1 LHSAAPHT
9 TGHRYVASVHL
20 HRPTARATAPVWPPR
35 TPSDRVDPHPPHTP
49 TGVFESPTGTG
60 KSMSMICS
68 SLAWLRANE
77 SRELLMPVVTV
88 PPPTPPLSAD
98 STGAHVG
105 KGKKADDVEPAWVRT
120 HAAHAAVEAAQRAKK
135 EREEQRE
142 EIARKREEARKRV
155 QLHQAKRQRR
165 TAPEGRQADKGRT
178 SLIASVDDSATL
190 LVACW
195 RIQSFIHHG

>member
-1 LHSAAPHT
+1 
-9 TGHRYVASVHL
+9 
-20 HRPTARATAPVWPPR
+20 
-35 TPSDRVDPHPPHTP
+35 
-49 TGVFESPTGTG
+49 
-60 KSMSMICS
+60 MICS

-98 STGAHVG
+98 SGTHVG

-142 EIARKREEARKRV
+142 EIARKREEAQKRV

-165 TAPEGRQADKGRT
+165 TGPEGRQQAERC
-178 SLIASVDDSATL
+178 S
-190 LVACW
+190 
-195 RIQSFIHHG
+195 